1 MRGAVQ
7 AQEREQMVA
16 RQQSDLAQEMVG
28 IKERVFSLERRST
41 NSVAVGSGLAEE
53 SLQSE
58 RPAWV
63 NPFQPL
69 LDQRMESETSSLTR
83 LLRMQAL
90 ERRDAET
97 GQADGAGRHGE
108 VVGGGRERGRR

>member
-1 MRGAVQ
+1 M
-7 AQEREQMVA
+7 
-16 RQQSDLAQEMVG
+16 LQEMTS
-28 IKERVFSLERRST
+28 IKEKISSLEQRSA
-41 NSVAVGSGLAEE
+41 NSEAVGSGLAEE

-58 RPAWV
+58 RPARV
-63 NPFQPL
+63 NLFQPL
-69 LDQRMESETSSLTR
+69 LDQQRESELTR

>member
-1 MRGAVQ
+1 M
-7 AQEREQMVA
+7 
-16 RQQSDLAQEMVG
+16 SQEMMS
-28 IKERVFSLERRST
+28 IKEKISSLEQRSA
-41 NSVAVGSGLAEE
+41 NSEAVGSGLAEE

-58 RPAWV
+58 RPARV
-63 NPFQPL
+63 NLFQPL
-69 LDQRMESETSSLTR
+69 LDRQMESESSLTR